1 MCVLVDISGLNSSM
15 VRVDFLSPV
24 TNIFFFFVTDNR
36 DDALPLKEENIE
48 DRIMYNKS
56 I

>member
-24 TNIFFFFVTDNR
+24 TNIFFFVTDNR
-36 DDALPLKEENIE
+36 DDALPLKKENIE